1 MLDKET
7 LLRQDTSLS
16 KGDESLED
24 FLSCLEKV
32 KDINISNENLQSCV
46 EKILENVEEEE

>member
-16 KGDESLED
+16 HTEESLED
-24 FLSCLEKV
+24 FLSCLEKA
-32 KDINISNENLQSCV
+32 KDINASNENLQSCI
-46 EKILENVEEEE
+46 EKILESFEEDE

>member
-16 KGDESLED
+16 DREEPLED
-24 FLSCLEKV
+24 FLSCLEKA
-32 KDINISNENLQSCV
+32 KDMNVSNENLQSCI
-46 EKILENVEEEE
+46 EKILDNFEEEE